1 MYKPCTTVGAF
12 VLPLCLWHWSEK
24 MAAPGKQYGL
34 IMPKKLLQRPAF
46 LPKHSAFADDSDE
59 ETTVGSRLQK
69 EALKKKVMKQTK
81 LEMQKALEQDATV
94 YEYDSV
100 YDDIQKKKE
109 ETNTAQMMAGK
120 EKKPKYIQSLMQAVE
135 VRKKEQEKR
144 MEKKIQKEREAEGAE
159 FEDKEAFVTS
169 AYKKKLEERAQEED
183 LEKREAAIEA
193 SLDVTKQKDLS
204 GFYRHLLNQT
214 VGEEQAPE
222 CSLRDSRIKEEKS
235 KGYSDEPISANPIPD
250 EKNGLEKEVFVKKE
264 ETSNS
269 DVNLASNNMEVGEK
283 VEAPKDSQEILKRKE
298 SRSRSPSS
306 GEDSKGHRSQ
316 RHSRSSSEE
325 KDTHRADRHSQRES
339 KKSHKKEKGES
350 GSSSKKERQ
359 HKDRDRGDQ
368 PEKERHR
375 EKGERHRHS
384 EHSNKGESRKRD
396 EVEGKYRPKDKK
408 EKSSKDRKRDKDRD
422 DKHSE
427 KERHRS
433 SKDRGEKNRERE
445 EPSKTEKKELA
456 EKELKKIDEHEES
469 PLLSRKEREL
479 SGEED
484 QIKAKEC
491 AQEKERMKGAPVQEI
506 NLMEE
511 NIEERQ
517 VDDKVVPEIC
527 AHPEGLTEL
536 KRKETEEGEAVG
548 SEQVGDASNN
558 RSKFAKRS
566 NEETVVSARDRYL
579 ARQMAR
585 VSTKSYIEKEED

>member
-1 MYKPCTTVGAF
+1 
-12 VLPLCLWHWSEK
+12 

-109 ETNTAQMMAGK
+109 ETSTAQMLAGK

-169 AYKKKLEERAQEED
+169 SYKKKLEERAQQED

-235 KGYSDEPISANPIPD
+235 KGYSDEPSSANPIPD
-250 EKNGLEKEVFVKKE
+250 EKNGLVKEDLAKKE
-264 ETSNS
+264 EIS
-269 DVNLASNNMEVGEK
+269 DSDGHLASKDMEEEEK
-283 VEAPKDSQEILKRKE
+283 VEAPKESQELLKRKE
-298 SRSRSPSS
+298 SRSSTPTS
-306 GEDSKGHRSQ
+306 EDDSKGHRSQ

-325 KDTHRADRHSQRES
+325 KDTPHADRHSQRES

-359 HKDRDRGDQ
+359 HKDRDQERRDRGDQ
-368 PEKERHR
+368 QDKERHR
-375 EKGERHRHS
+375 DKGERHRHS

-396 EVEGKYRPKDKK
+396 EVEGKYRSKEKK
-408 EKSSKDRKRDKDRD
+408 EKSTKDRKRDKDRD

-433 SKDRGEKNRERE
+433 SKDKGEKNRERE
-445 EPSKTEKKELA
+445 EQSKTEKKEQA
-456 EKELKKIDEHEES
+456 EKERKKLDEHEGS
-469 PLLSRKEREL
+469 PLVSKKEREL
-479 SGEED
+479 SGEGD
-484 QIKAKEC
+484 QIKAKEPT
-491 AQEKERMKGAPVQEI
+491 QEEGMKAASVQEI
-506 NLMEE
+506 NMMEE
-511 NIEERQ
+511 KIEERQ
-517 VDDKVVPEIC
+517 VDDEVIPGMC
-527 AHPEGLTEL
+527 SQPEGLMEL

-548 SEQVGDASNN
+548 SGQVEDAANN
-558 RSKFAKRS
+558 SSKFAKRS

>member
-1 MYKPCTTVGAF
+1 
-12 VLPLCLWHWSEK
+12 
-24 MAAPGKQYGL
+24 
-34 IMPKKLLQRPAF
+34 MPKKLLQRPAF

-109 ETNTAQMMAGK
+109 ETSTAQMMAGK

-169 AYKKKLEERAQEED
+169 TYKKKLEERAQQED
-183 LEKREAAIEA
+183 QEKREAAIEA

-222 CSLRDSRIKEEKS
+222 CSLRDSSIKEEKS
-235 KGYSDEPISANPIPD
+235 KGYSDEPISANPIHD
-250 EKNGLEKEVFVKKE
+250 EKNGLVKEDLVKKE
-264 ETSNS
+264 EIS
-269 DVNLASNNMEVGEK
+269 DSDGHLASKDMEVGEK
-283 VEAPKDSQEILKRKE
+283 VDAPKESQELLKRKE
-298 SRSRSPSS
+298 SRSSSPTSE
-306 GEDSKGHRSQ
+306 EDSKGHRSQ

-325 KDTHRADRHSQRES
+325 KDSPQADRHSQRES

-350 GSSSKKERQ
+350 GSSGKKERQ
-359 HKDRDRGDQ
+359 HKDRDQERRDRGDQ
-368 PEKERHR
+368 PDKERHR
-375 EKGERHRHS
+375 DKGERHRHS
-384 EHSNKGESRKRD
+384 DHSNKGESRKRD
-396 EVEGKYRPKDKK
+396 EVEGKYRSKEKK
-408 EKSSKDRKRDKDRD
+408 EKSAKDRKRDKDRD

-433 SKDRGEKNRERE
+433 NKDKGEKNKERE
-445 EPSKTEKKELA
+445 EQSKTEKKEQA
-456 EKELKKIDEHEES
+456 EKERKKQDEQEGS
-469 PLLSRKEREL
+469 PLLSRKEGEL
-479 SGEED
+479 SGEGD
-484 QIKAKEC
+484 QIKAKEP
-491 AQEKERMKGAPVQEI
+491 AQEEGMKAAPVQEI
-506 NLMEE
+506 NMMEE
-511 NIEERQ
+511 KIEEKQ
-517 VDDKVVPEIC
+517 VDDTVIPGMC
-527 AHPEGLTEL
+527 SDPEGLMEL
-536 KRKETEEGEAVG
+536 KRKETEDGEAVG
-548 SEQVGDASNN
+548 SGQVGDAESN